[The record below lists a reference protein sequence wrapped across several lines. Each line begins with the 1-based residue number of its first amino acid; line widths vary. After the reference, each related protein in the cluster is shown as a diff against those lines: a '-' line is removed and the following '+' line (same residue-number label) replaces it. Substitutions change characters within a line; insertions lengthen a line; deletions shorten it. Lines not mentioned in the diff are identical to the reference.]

1 MTRFVFFLLLIA
13 NLFFAAHLYLS
24 ATRPVGEMPR
34 EVNPDSMKIASV
46 TDPAKAAQD
55 AEITRKLVANLSGSA
70 CVDFSIKPAD
80 AARAQPLFDA
90 MALADRLSTR
100 SVEEFSRFAV
110 ALPAQKDKRSADQL
124 LASLRKAGVKDVSA
138 LGDNSISLGVFSS
151 DEGARRYVAELE
163 AKASALIKGLTVT
176 PRNSQP
182 KEAIF
187 TIREPDTNLVARLSL
202 MQREFDGSNLKAVA
216 CPAVAAAP
224 AATAAA
230 PAAAAPAATPA
241 VAPTPIPA
249 KTQAAKK

>member
-1 MTRFVFFLLLIA
+1 MKRFVFFLLLIA
-13 NLFFAAHLYLS
+13 NLFFGAHLYLS
-24 ATRPVGEMPR
+24 ATRPAGELPR
-34 EVNPDSMKIASV
+34 EVSPDSMKIASV
-46 TDPAKAAQD
+46 TDPVKAAQD
-55 AEITRKLVANLSGSA
+55 AELTRKLVANLSGSA

-90 MALADRLSTR
+90 MALGDRLTTR
-100 SVEEFSRFAV
+100 TVEEFTRFAI

-124 LASLRKAGVKDVSA
+124 IAGLRKAGVKDVSA

-176 PRNSQP
+176 PKNSQP
-182 KEAIF
+182 REAIF

-216 CPAVAAAP
+216 CPAGATPPAAATSANAAPVLPPAAAP
-224 AATAAA
+224 
-230 PAAAAPAATPA
+230 TP
-241 VAPTPIPA
+241 VPVPA
-249 KTQAAKK
+249 KVQPAKK